1 MMGKHE
7 YSGYCRPINGIS
19 QDNFQ
24 TFSVGIY
31 ELIPKSS
38 GKGFKKSAVKVR
50 VRGNVSDEKRV
61 YEMAQNICKML
72 DHGEYVGPKIIWA
85 K

>member
-1 MMGKHE
+1 MGTHE
-7 YSGYCRPINGIS
+7 YSGSYRPINGIAPC
-19 QDNFQ
+19 NVQ

-61 YEMAQNICKML
+61 YVMAKNICKML
-72 DHGEYVGPKIIWA
+72 DHGEYVGPKTVWT

>member
-1 MMGKHE
+1 MGKHE
-7 YSGYCRPINGIS
+7 YSGYCKPINGIAPC
-19 QDNFQ
+19 NAN
-24 TFSVGIY
+24 TFSVGVY
-31 ELIPKSS
+31 ELIPKKS
-38 GKGFKKSAVKVR
+38 GKWFKKSAVKVR

-72 DHGEYVGPKIIWA
+72 DHGEYAGPKTIWV

>member
-1 MMGKHE
+1 MGKHE
-7 YSGYCRPINGIS
+7 YSGCCKPINGIAPC
-19 QDNFQ
+19 NAQ
-24 TFSVGIY
+24 TFSVGVY
-31 ELIPKSS
+31 ELIPKKS
-38 GKGFKKSAVKVR
+38 GKGFKRSAVKVR

-72 DHGEYVGPKIIWA
+72 DHGEYVGPKTVWV